1 MKSADYW
8 NKRSEQIANRQ
19 FKSADSLNERL
30 EREYRRAYKSIQK
43 DIDAFYGRFAS
54 NNEVTMLEA
63 KKILDKGELKEFKL
77 TVEEFTKLAK
87 GNESGAWTKE
97 LNNVYYRSRIT
108 RYEAL
113 QVQIQQQIEMLKAKE
128 HRELTTLLS
137 DTYTDTY
144 YRTLYEIQ
152 KGVGFGVSFARVDTR
167 ALETVITKKWAG
179 SDYSSR
185 IWDDKAKLLRELEIN
200 LSQSFIRGDSL
211 DKVTKVVQDRMNVSK
226 SNAQRLV
233 RTESAHIMGEAT
245 AKGYQESGVV
255 KQYQFLA
262 TLDSRTS
269 QVCQSMDNKVFNLS
283 DKQIGVNYPP
293 LHANCRSTTVAYF
306 GDEEPSER
314 IARGK
319 DGKTYNVPSDMNY
332 EEWHKKYIA

>member
-8 NKRSEQIANRQ
+8 KKRSDQIASRQ
-19 FKSADSLNERL
+19 FKKADSLNDRL
-30 EREYRRAYKSIQK
+30 ELEYRRAYKSIQK

-54 NNEVTMLEA
+54 NNQVTLIEA

-87 GNESGAWTKE
+87 GNESGSWTKE
-97 LNNVYYRSRIT
+97 LNNVYYRTRIT

-113 QVQIQQQIEMLKAKE
+113 QIQIRQQIEMLKAQE
-128 HRELTTLLS
+128 YQELTTLLS

-144 YRTLYEIQ
+144 HRTLYEIQ
-152 KGVGFGVSFARVDTR
+152 KGVGFGVSFARVDDR
-167 ALETVITKKWAG
+167 LVQTVITKKWAG

-185 IWDDKAKLLRELEIN
+185 IWDDKSKLLRELETR
-200 LSQSFIRGDSL
+200 LTQSFIRGDSL
-211 DKVTKVVQDRMNVSK
+211 DKVTKAVQDRMNVSK

-269 QVCQSMDNKVFNLS
+269 PICQSMDNRVFDLS
-283 DKQIGVNYPP
+283 DKQVGVNYPP

-319 DGKTYNVPSDMNY
+319 DGKTYYVPADMNY
-332 EEWHKKYIA
+332 EEWKQKYAA